1 MQYFL
6 NFAAVQ
12 ASALAATRP
21 DDSKDNTVTPP
32 FVLAACAEMLWADR
46 PMPWRLARL
55 TEMGFQVGIWNW
67 PNHDLAMLEKSGA
80 RFSSM
85 TGYLRGRLADDEG
98 AAELLATAAESIA
111 VGKRLNVARLNL
123 HGTGLGDRGLP
134 VTPCET
140 VTGAMWLKARD
151 TLQRIADLAEKH
163 GVTFM
168 IENLNLAVDHPGV
181 PFARAEDTLALVS
194 AVNRPGLKLNLDL
207 YHAQIGEGNLI
218 ALCRRCLPW
227 IGEVQVAD
235 VPGRMEPG
243 TGEVNYAG
251 VARGLATMGYR
262 GTVCMEAFASGTA
275 EAALEAFR
283 TAFTVN
289 V

>member
-1 MQYFL
+1 MPRRKSPPAPPPTL
-6 NFAAVQ
+6 
-12 ASALAATRP
+12 
-21 DDSKDNTVTPP
+21 KDKPVNSP
-32 FVLAACAEMLWADR
+32 FVLAACAEMLWNDR
-46 PMPWRLARL
+46 PMAWRLARL
-55 TEMGFQVGIWNW
+55 TEMGFEVGIWNW

-134 VTPCET
+134 VTPCEV

-151 TLQRIADLAEKH
+151 TLNRIADLAEKN
-163 GVTFM
+163 GVVFM

-194 AVNRPGLKLNLDL
+194 QINRPGLKLNLDL

-218 ALCRRCLPW
+218 QLCQRCLPW

-243 TGEVNYAG
+243 TGEIHYAG
-251 VARGLATMGYR
+251 VARGLAAMGYR
-262 GTVCMEAFASGTA
+262 GTVCMEAFASG
-275 EAALEAFR
+275 EPEVALDAFR
-283 TAFTVN
+283 QAFTVN
-289 V
+289 SSL